1 MRLLAQH
8 NPSAA
13 APSTDTLETVFTA
26 LEELRIP
33 RTSALVQKARAQG
46 EIRVVEGVEACKRRN
61 DVVRGM
67 YSVPEGA
74 TPEMVKEGIR
84 EVYKD
89 ILDFPFSPG
98 ESEI

>member
-1 MRLLAQH
+1 MLH
-8 NPSAA
+8 NPSAGP
-13 APSTDTLETVFTA
+13 PSTATLKAVFLELEAYRITRTA
-26 LEELRIP
+26 M
-33 RTSALVQKARAQG
+33 LVKKARAQG

>member
-1 MRLLAQH
+1 MYGIAVADSDDKNLA
-8 NPSAA
+8 
-13 APSTDTLETVFTA
+13 LMET
-26 LEELRIP
+26 
-33 RTSALVQKARAQG
+33 
-46 EIRVVEGVEACKRRN
+46 VVEGVEACKRRN

>member
-1 MRLLAQH
+1 M
-8 NPSAA
+8 
-13 APSTDTLETVFTA
+13 
-26 LEELRIP
+26 
-33 RTSALVQKARAQG
+33 LVKKARAQG

>member
-1 MRLLAQH
+1 MQH
-8 NPSAA
+8 NPRAGP
-13 APSTDTLETVFTA
+13 PSTETLKAVFLELEAYRITRTA
-26 LEELRIP
+26 M
-33 RTSALVQKARAQG
+33 LVKKARAQG